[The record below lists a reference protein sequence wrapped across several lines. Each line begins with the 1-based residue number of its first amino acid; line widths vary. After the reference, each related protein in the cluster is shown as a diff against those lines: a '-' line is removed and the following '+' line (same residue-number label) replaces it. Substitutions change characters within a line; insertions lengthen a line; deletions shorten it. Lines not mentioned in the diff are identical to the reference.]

1 MKINSKDIF
10 VKNLNNYNE
19 IILVG
24 SGKGVVS
31 VSEIKNTSWKRKSLE
46 IYNRLIEIYNN
57 EIFYS

>member
-31 VSEIKNTSWKRKSLE
+31 VSEIKNTIWKRKSLE